1 MVDFLFNHPVGFTL
15 LTLGKALAL
24 LVPLLVAVA
33 MMTLAERKIMAAI
46 QLRKAPTSS
55 ARSACSSPSPTPSRC

>member
-15 LTLGKALAL
+15 LTVAKALAL
-24 LVPLLVAVA
+24 LVPLLLAVA

-46 QLRKAPTSS
+46 QAPRPLLSS
-55 ARSACSSPSPTPSRC
+55 QASVRVRNPPKPGA